1 MVMISR
7 VTVFLLAMAGASA
20 ALAQAQPAK
29 PPAAPAAG
37 APAAAAPAP
46 APRYNVYKEHAKGQA
61 AMNARDYKTAI
72 KIFTEVLDSGKLA
85 DNWLS
90 PTYFLRGKSYRLSRQ
105 NAKAIADYEKAVE
118 KDPKNDAA
126 WYELALTHRD
136 QDSFNKAIDAYSK
149 ALDLKTD
156 NHLYWYGRCEA
167 RLFINKFKEA
177 EADCNK
183 ALGIKPDHIPAL
195 TALGRVYEDTK
206 RKAKAIETYN
216 RVLALDPSNK
226 SARAGIDFLKAN

>member
-1 MVMISR
+1 
-7 VTVFLLAMAGASA
+7 
-20 ALAQAQPAK
+20 
-29 PPAAPAAG
+29 
-37 APAAAAPAP
+37 
-46 APRYNVYKEHAKGQA
+46 
-61 AMNARDYKTAI
+61 
-72 KIFTEVLDSGKLA
+72 
-85 DNWLS
+85 
-90 PTYFLRGKSYRLSRQ
+90 
-105 NAKAIADYEKAVE
+105 KAIADYEKAVE

-183 ALGIKPDHIPAL
+183 A
-195 TALGRVYEDTK
+195 
-206 RKAKAIETYN
+206 
-216 RVLALDPSNK
+216 
-226 SARAGIDFLKAN
+226 